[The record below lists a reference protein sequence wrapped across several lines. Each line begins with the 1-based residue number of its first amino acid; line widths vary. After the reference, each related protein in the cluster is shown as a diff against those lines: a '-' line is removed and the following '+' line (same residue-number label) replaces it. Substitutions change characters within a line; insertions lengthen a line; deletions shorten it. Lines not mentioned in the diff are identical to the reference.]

1 LDDDGSCVYDVLG
14 CTYAEASNYNAEATV
29 DDGSCELVAED
40 DCPFDVDGNGFVGSG
55 DLLEFLAA
63 YSYPCP
69 E

>member
-1 LDDDGSCVYDVLG
+1 MISPAAISAVDAFLAQRAALSG
-14 CTYAEASNYNAEATV
+14 ASENTLKAYR
-29 DDGSCELVAED
+29 
-40 DCPFDVDGNGFVGSG
+40 G